1 MGFSADLIGI
11 PGDLMGFLM
20 KKWHQ
25 VAIYGEF
32 KGL

>member
-25 VAIYGEF
+25 VASSGN
-32 KGL
+32 LW